1 MISILPII
9 LQSQLTVFD
18 EMSETADICDVFE
31 QLHVDVTVTAFNN
44 ERGRRIIANL
54 YRSSM
59 KRMNKAIEKGTIVF
73 SRDPISQSRP
83 VTLYRQLQHHLESAI
98 NEATLCI
105 RGIDELYRMC
115 HVNSQHRR
123 LDVVARLE
131 TENKRAAT
139 ARQKYSVQ
147 YAKVTNKEGTDVY
160 SLELAQNR
168 IREKAEKE
176 LDGIRIVVNDLLKE
190 ETDLIMKIK

>member
-139 ARQKYSVQ
+139 ARQ
-147 YAKVTNKEGTDVY
+147 EGTDVY